1 MHRRSTDRS
10 GITLTEILIAIMI
23 LGIGMVSVATLFPI
37 GLLRLRDATRDS
49 RSTILAM
56 SAKDDAEVRGLPR
69 SLGDAKGLVNPE
81 SFIHPNLPWYP
92 EWQAAEQV
100 RRNQVP
106 SRFATF
112 PFSVTPLT
120 YDHDTI
126 GNNAAAGVASDFFA
140 PGLPVVYDPL
150 FWSTTHFQTEGL
162 APEQTPL
169 GVRGNLGQEGRFG
182 SGIGFLRAG
191 AAAHG
196 LQRITNF
203 EPYNAALPWP
213 YTYSLSSTPAG
224 LQTIAEVAG
233 NVFTSLDDP
242 VVTGDESGRSGLPV
256 VPFNFTPGAGYTSER
271 EYAFSWMLTGRLGVA
286 GDPSIFEGNI
296 VLFHSRP
303 IGLDIEPNTNLLVPS
318 GERTVEAI
326 WGYTNTPNAVS
337 PIPNPLPAVAGTGY
351 SSADDHTVLL
361 RWPAASND
369 PDIRVG
375 GFLADVTYER
385 FQAASNAN
393 YPRALPGSGFNG
405 AQYAGQRIHW
415 YRIVQMGEV
424 EPDPAVPGHIR
435 TIVRV
440 DTPLQAKTR
449 LQINGGVVESV
460 VPEAALI
467 SPYIVN
473 VFPIMLYSR

>member
-1 MHRRSTDRS
+1 
-10 GITLTEILIAIMI
+10 MI

-37 GLLRLRDATRDS
+37 GLLRLREATRDA

-56 SAKDDAEVRGLPR
+56 SAKDDAEVRGLPK

-81 SFIHPNLPWYP
+81 SFVHPNLPWYAP
-92 EWQAAEQV
+92 WRAA
-100 RRNQVP
+100 N
-106 SRFATF
+106 FAGF
-112 PFSVTPLT
+112 PFTVTPFT
-120 YDHDTI
+120 YDFDTI
-126 GNNAAAGVASDFFA
+126 NGTPGTGVVSDFFT
-140 PGLPVVYDPL
+140 PGLPVAYDPL
-150 FWSTTHFQTEGL
+150 FWATTHFQSEGL
-162 APEQTPL
+162 APEQTPIGL
-169 GVRGNLGQEGRFG
+169 RGNLGQEGRFG

-203 EPYNAALPWP
+203 EPYNAAVPWP

-224 LQTIAEVAG
+224 LQSIAEVAG

-242 VVTGDESGRSGLPV
+242 VVTGDDSGQSGVPV
-256 VPFNFTPGAGYTSER
+256 VPFNFSPGAGYSSQR

-296 VLFHSRP
+296 VMFHSRP
-303 IGLDIEPNTNLLVPS
+303 IGLDTDPGTGLLVPT

-337 PIPNPLPAVAGTGY
+337 PIPNPLPSVAGTGY
-351 SSADDHTVLL
+351 STADDRTVLL
-361 RWPAASND
+361 RWPAASPD
-369 PDIRVG
+369 PLIRVG
-375 GFLADVTYER
+375 DFIADVTYER
-385 FQAASNAN
+385 FQASSNAN
-393 YPRALPGSGFNG
+393 YPRALPGSGRNG
-405 AQYAGQRIHW
+405 AQYSGQRIHW
-415 YRIVQMGEV
+415 YRITQKGEN
-424 EPDPAVPGHIR
+424 EPDPVVAGHFR

-449 LQINGGVVESV
+449 LQTNGTIVESV

-467 SPYIVN
+467 CPYVVN

>member
-1 MHRRSTDRS
+1 
-10 GITLTEILIAIMI
+10 MI

-56 SAKDDAEVRGLPR
+56 SAKDDAEVRGLPQ

-81 SFIHPNLPWYP
+81 SFVHPNLPWYAP
-92 EWQAAEQV
+92 W
-100 RRNQVP
+100 RNPNNYPVNLISQGI
-106 SRFATF
+106 

-120 YDHDTI
+120 YDYDTI
-126 GNNAAAGVASDFFA
+126 GGDRNAGVFSDFFA

-150 FWSTTHFQTEGL
+150 FWATTHFQTEGL
-162 APEQTPL
+162 APEQTPI

-182 SGIGFLRAG
+182 SGIGFLRPG

-203 EPYNAALPWP
+203 EPYNAGVPWP

-224 LQTIAEVAG
+224 LQAIAEVAG

-242 VVTGDESGRSGLPV
+242 IVTGDESGQSGVPV
-256 VPFNFTPGAGYTSER
+256 VPYNTSPGAGYASER

-303 IGLDIEPNTNLLVPS
+303 IGLDTEPNSGLLVPS

-337 PIPNPLPAVAGTGY
+337 PIPSPLPAVAGTGY

-375 GFLADVTYER
+375 GFIADVTYER
-385 FQAASNAN
+385 YQGPSNTN
-393 YPRALPGSGFNG
+393 YPRALPGSGRNG

-415 YRIVQMGEV
+415 YRIVQKGEV
-424 EPDPAVPGHIR
+424 EPDPVVPNHYR

-449 LQINGGVVESV
+449 LQINAGVVESV

-467 SPYIVN
+467 CPYVVN